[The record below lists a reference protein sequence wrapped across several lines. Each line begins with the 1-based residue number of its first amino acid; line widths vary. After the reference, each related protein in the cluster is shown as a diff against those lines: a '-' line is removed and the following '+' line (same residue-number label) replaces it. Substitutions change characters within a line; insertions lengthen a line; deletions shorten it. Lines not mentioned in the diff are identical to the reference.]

1 MSLTWN
7 SNQKR
12 RVLASNFIIVAF
24 MVYSVLH
31 MFLAP
36 KNNDALVAN
45 TIEALKFFTVESN
58 IFVGIAAL
66 ISFIYNKK
74 DLNPKWV
81 SILKYVAT
89 GTVTLTF
96 FTVMV
101 YLGPL
106 IGYISLM
113 QGTNLFMHLVTP
125 VYAIFHWF
133 FFEPKN
139 EDLKFKHTFLSIVPS
154 TLYGIVYMT
163 NLAITGGYGTTEN
176 DWYAFGTFGLGIGM
190 IVFAIMILMM
200 YGLGVLLYFGHI
212 KWFNKKAATK

>member
-1 MSLTWN
+1 MHLTWN
-7 SNQKR
+7 SNEKR
-12 RVLASNFIIVAF
+12 RVMTSNFILFAF
-24 MVYSVLH
+24 MIFSVLY

-36 KNNDALVAN
+36 KSNDALVAN

-58 IFVGIAAL
+58 IFIGIAAL
-66 ISFIYNKK
+66 ISFIYNRK

-81 SILKYVAT
+81 SILKYVST
-89 GTVTLTF
+89 GTVALTF

-139 EDLKFKHTFLSIVPS
+139 EDLKFKHTFLSIGPS

-190 IVFAIMILMM
+190 IVFLVMLIMM

-212 KWFNKKAATK
+212 KWFNKKAATE